1 MWVRDVQLIEDR
13 MLKRLLVVGVVVAGC
28 QGPEAFRGHLGGG
41 VAGSPG
47 SGATGGSSGAAGIGV
62 VPMTGTAGDGMPA
75 GANGAAGSNVLTG
88 VAGTLGAGT
97 AGTGTAGAGTAGA
110 GAAGTSGATG
120 TAGAAGS
127 GAAGT
132 NVVVDAGA
140 GQGGGPRD
148 AAPEAPASVA
158 YASTN
163 WKPTA
168 SITAAGNANLPPNAF
183 DGKTTTRWTT
193 GRNQMGD
200 ETFTVDLGQ
209 AMPVSRVV
217 LDDTTDARDFP
228 AAYTLEVSTN
238 GMTFTGVQM
247 GKGATVTDIQF
258 ARVNARYVRIR
269 QTGMTPAGGSW
280 WSIDELR
287 IYS

>member
-1 MWVRDVQLIEDR
+1 
-13 MLKRLLVVGVVVAGC
+13 MLKKLLLVVGVAVAGC
-28 QGPEAFRGHLGGG
+28 QGPEAFRGRLG
-41 VAGSPG
+41 A
-47 SGATGGSSGAAGIGV
+47 GATGGAAGAFGGAGTGILPVMVPGAAGTGVGPADQTGAAGAGVLAGAAGASVGIGG
-62 VPMTGTAGDGMPA
+62 PGTAGADPG
-75 GANGAAGSNVLTG
+75 LTG
-88 VAGTLGAGT
+88 VAGAT
-97 AGTGTAGAGTAGA
+97 A
-110 GAAGTSGATG
+110 AAG
-120 TAGAAGS
+120 GS

-132 NVVVDAGA
+132 GAVVVDAGA
-140 GQGGGPRD
+140 GGRQGGGFDAGAARD
-148 AAPEAPASVA
+148 TAPEASAASVA

-168 SITAAGNANLPPNAF
+168 SITAPGNADLPPNAF
-183 DGKTTTRWTT
+183 DGKLATRWTT

-200 ETFTVDLGQ
+200 ETFMVDLGQ

-217 LDDTTDARDFP
+217 LDDTTNAQDFP

-238 GMTFTGVQM
+238 GTTFTTVKM

-258 ARVNARYVRIR
+258 TRTSARYIRIR
-269 QTGMTPAGGSW
+269 QTGTTPAGGSW